1 VAVTAL
7 ALTRPLGGTGAGVW
21 ARATARM
28 GFDFAE
34 APSGLVVSPVPHMES
49 ASETT
54 PPNQR
59 VRLPWS
65 ARIAQVDERT
75 VVPIALVLL
84 GATGVGDYL
93 TGVDV
98 AFTLFYLA
106 PLALGTWFRG
116 RRFGLLLSAGAVLA
130 GSLGLVASGDHHVTL
145 LTVLWN
151 DAGAGGVFVTFV
163 VLLDRLHAFLDEE
176 RRKHGLA
183 IAQLRHAERLNVIGT
198 LAAGVAH
205 ELGTPL
211 SVIAG
216 NAEILDAE
224 GLAPDKRH
232 RASATIVAQV
242 RRMTD
247 IISHLLDFGR
257 RGGGARQVRDLRLL
271 VAKAA
276 KLLEPIA
283 LQSQCTIACGDC
295 AEDAKALVNASEIEQ
310 VLANLLLNA
319 IQATPS
325 GGTVRVSCEVERS
338 SRTRH
343 GAASYAC
350 LVVEDEGSG
359 IRPEDLPQ
367 IFDPFF
373 TTKGV
378 GKGTGL
384 GLSVSYGIVEDH
396 GGTIHVK
403 SELGRGSRF
412 VVRLPL
418 V

>member
-1 VAVTAL
+1 MVTVDENGPPASRVP
-7 ALTRPLGGTGAGVW
+7 AQRSPL
-21 ARATARM
+21 
-28 GFDFAE
+28 
-34 APSGLVVSPVPHMES
+34 
-49 ASETT
+49 
-54 PPNQR
+54 
-59 VRLPWS
+59 S
-65 ARIAQVDERT
+65 ARLDERT
-75 VVPIALVLL
+75 VVPIAIVLL
-84 GATGVGDYL
+84 VATGIGDYL

-106 PLALGTWFRG
+106 PLALGTWFNG
-116 RRFGLLLSAGAVLA
+116 RRFGLLLTAGAIVA
-130 GSLGLVASGDHHVTL
+130 GSLGLIATADHHLSL

-163 VLLDRLHAFLDEE
+163 VLLDRLHGFLDEE

-216 NAEILDAE
+216 NAEILDTE
-224 GLAPDKRH
+224 GLSRDKRH
-232 RASATIVAQV
+232 RASTTIVGQV
-242 RRMTD
+242 KRMTD
-247 IISHLLDFGR
+247 IISHLLEFGR
-257 RGGGARQVRDLRLL
+257 RGGGARQLTDLRVL

-283 LQSQCTIACGDC
+283 LQSRCTIACADC
-295 AEDAKALVNASEIEQ
+295 PDEAKAMVNPGEIEQ

-319 IQATPS
+319 IQATPN
-325 GGTVRVSCEVERS
+325 GGTVRVSCEVERA
-338 SRTRH
+338 SRTRR
-343 GAASYAC
+343 GSASFAYV
-350 LVVEDEGSG
+350 VVEDEGSG

-384 GLSVSYGIVEDH
+384 GLSVTYGIVEDH
-396 GGTIHVK
+396 GGSIHVK

-412 VVRLPL
+412 VVRLPMA
-418 V
+418 